1 MPASITCDKL
11 FCFGR
16 SPGIRCVLQDRRYVS
31 KDGVYDPPLFLDGIL
46 AHKERSLT
54 THGISEEPLI
64 WRHLVTCL
72 VGRDKL
78 NFFDV
83 RDDLSGPVPAVRTE
97 SELEQTKPSHGRE

>member
-1 MPASITCDKL
+1 MRPWRGIMPASITCDKL
-11 FCFGR
+11 FCFRR

-78 NFFDV
+78 NFFAPH
-83 RDDLSGPVPAVRTE
+83 DLHV
-97 SELEQTKPSHGRE
+97 